1 MHSWS
6 PECAQWCAIRLR
18 RFLFCDM
25 SLLQNY
31 KGPSRRHR
39 VVQSLFTPIVAMG
52 INSFMLDNLL
62 MPFIRNLFERER
74 DHWKRGVIR
83 SWLPECAQ
91 WCSIR
96 LRCFLFCDTSLF
108 QNCKRHLNH
117 HHVAHPCGRGNSTT
131 SDA

>member
-18 RFLFCDM
+18 HFLFCDM

-83 SWLPECAQ
+83 CVVS
-91 WCSIR
+91 CSATR
-96 LRCFLFCDTSLF
+96 LCFRIAKDT
-108 QNCKRHLNH
+108 
-117 HHVAHPCGRGNSTT
+117 
-131 SDA
+131 

>member
-39 VVQSLFTPIVAMG
+39 VVQSLFTPMVAMG

-74 DHWKRGVIR
+74 PLEKGSHTQLATRMRPMVCN
-83 SWLPECAQ
+83 SPALFPV
-91 WCSIR
+91 
-96 LRCFLFCDTSLF
+96 LRHVFVSELQKTLKSPSCGASLRKG
-108 QNCKRHLNH
+108 Q
-117 HHVAHPCGRGNSTT
+117 
-131 SDA
+131 

>member
-62 MPFIRNLFERER
+62 MPFIRNLFEGERER
-74 DHWKRGVIR
+74 ETTGKGESYAAGYPNAPNGVQFACVV
-83 SWLPECAQ
+83 S
-91 WCSIR
+91 CSATR
-96 LRCFLFCDTSLF
+96 LCFRIAKDT
-108 QNCKRHLNH
+108 
-117 HHVAHPCGRGNSTT
+117 
-131 SDA
+131 

>member
-74 DHWKRGVIR
+74 ERPLEKGSHT
-83 SWLPECAQ
+83 
-91 WCSIR
+91 